1 MLEWH
6 SLTWR
11 QKAACVLLAAISALG
26 IAAMLAEEPLSPGR
40 FLAAASMSALFA
52 AVLLNPLLVR
62 GNMRAALSASM
73 PRASKVL
80 AFAALA
86 LFMLSRAV
94 EAIF

>member
-11 QKAACVLLAAISALG
+11 QKAACVLLTVISALG
-26 IAAMLAEEPLSPGR
+26 IAAMLTEEPLSPGSI
-40 FLAAASMSALFA
+40 LATAAMSALFA

-73 PRASKVL
+73 PRASKAL

-86 LFMLSRAV
+86 LFMLSRAA
-94 EAIF
+94 EAMF